1 MNYFIIINPNS
12 GTKNSI
18 HVFNSIVA
26 PELKKRGHTF
36 DSHFTE
42 YQHHAEEII
51 SKANLKDIDGILILG
66 GDGTMHEA
74 VNGLLKRD
82 EIRDIPIGLLPAGS
96 GNSLL
101 HDIGK
106 FDIKTTL
113 NKILN
118 HNTQT
123 IDILKITSSDMI
135 YYSINLVGWGM
146 VNEIGILAEKMRWMG
161 PIRYN
166 VSSIIKIFTY
176 KAKQAKVIIDEAR
189 FDKNF
194 AFIIICNT
202 IHIGKG
208 MKMAP
213 HAKLNDGKMDIILI
227 EDNFNKLE
235 LLKLFP
241 TLFAGEHIKND
252 KVNYLQANSL
262 ILKPN
267 KDGILNID
275 GELVGRTPIS
285 IDVCRGAIKLL
296 N

>member
-12 GTKNSI
+12 GIKKSI

-36 DSHFTE
+36 DSHVTE
-42 YQHHAEEII
+42 HQHHAEEII
-51 SKANLKDIDGILILG
+51 TKANLKDKDGILILG
-66 GDGTMHEA
+66 GDGTMHET

-82 EIRDIPIGLLPAGS
+82 EITDIPIGLLPTGS

-101 HDIGK
+101 YDIGR
-106 FDIKTTL
+106 FDVKTTL

-123 IDILKITSSDMI
+123 IDVLKVTGSDMI

-176 KAKQAKVIIDEAR
+176 KAKQAKVIIDEAKH
-189 FDKNF
+189 DKKF
-194 AFIIICNT
+194 AFIIVCNT

-213 HAKLNDGKMDIILI
+213 DAKLNDGKMDIILI

-262 ILKPN
+262 KLQPK
-267 KDGILNID
+267 KDDILNID
-275 GELVGRTPIS
+275 GETIGRTPIS
-285 IDVCRGAIKLL
+285 IDICRNAIKLL

>member
-1 MNYFIIINPNS
+1 MNYFILINPNS
-12 GTKNSI
+12 GIKKSN
-18 HVFNSIVA
+18 HVFNTIVS
-26 PELKKRGHTF
+26 PKLKKEGHTF
-36 DSHFTE
+36 DFQVTE

-51 SKANLKDIDGILILG
+51 QKIDLSDKDGILILG
-66 GDGTMHEA
+66 GDGTMHET

-82 EIRDIPIGLLPAGS
+82 KITDIPIGLLPTGT

-106 FDIKTTL
+106 FDPRTTL
-113 NKILN
+113 NKILD

-123 IDILKITSSDMI
+123 IDVLKVTSSDNI

-146 VNEIGILAEKMRWMG
+146 VNDIGLLADKIRWMG

-166 VSSIIKIFTY
+166 ISSIIKIFTY
-176 KAKQAKVIIDEAR
+176 KARQANVIIDEME
-189 FDKNF
+189 FDKKF
-194 AFIIICNT
+194 AFIIVCNT

-213 HAKLNDGKMDIILI
+213 QAILNDGRMDIILI
-227 EDNFNKLE
+227 EDDFSKVE

-241 TLFAGEHIKND
+241 TLFAGDHIKNN
-252 KVNYLQANSL
+252 KVNYLQATSL
-262 ILKPN
+262 VLKPK
-267 KDGILNID
+267 KDDILNID
-275 GELVGRTPIS
+275 GEHIGKTPIS
-285 IDVCRGAIKLL
+285 IDICRDAIKLL